1 MVAALRIASQ
11 HMAALPRPDLA
22 AFAAQ
27 CARAG
32 VPEEAAMAASRAPE
46 ELTALVAMLQGAPE
60 KVPPALEAAGVL
72 SVLPMYDGSPISEAL
87 LRY

>member
-1 MVAALRIASQ
+1 ME
-11 HMAALPRPDLA
+11 ALPRPELA

-32 VPEEAAMAASRAPE
+32 LPEEAAIAASRAPE
-46 ELTALVAMLQGAPE
+46 ELTALVAMLQGAPD

-72 SVLPMYDGSPISEAL
+72 KHLRNAL
-87 LRY
+87 AKCQPDIASQMLTNPHTRC

>member
-1 MVAALRIASQ
+1 MVAALRIAAQ

-22 AFAAQ
+22 VFAAQ

-32 VPEEAAMAASRAPE
+32 LPEEAAMAASRAPE

-72 SVLPMYDGSPISEAL
+72 
-87 LRY
+87 